1 MSKIFE
7 EILTK
12 RGVTEEFL
20 RPKYSLEHAKK
31 LPDIAVA
38 VARIKTAVSQGETV
52 LVYGDYDVDGVT
64 ASTIMCEALKLA
76 GVKRVEVMLPD
87 RFIDGYGMSERCLER
102 AVELKVG
109 LVVTV
114 DCGSNNAEVIR
125 KLAEHKI
132 DTIVTDHH
140 ELMNGVPERAFAVV
154 NPKRYGEE
162 EVDLERKELREIC
175 GAGVAFMVMQALVLE
190 RLIPQNQEKWFLD
203 LVLIGTICDSMVMNQ
218 INREL
223 AYFGLIIL
231 QKTKRVGLLE
241 LMRVAGVQK
250 IDSESIGFQIGPRLN
265 AGGRMESAEISLKLL
280 MSKERAEAAML
291 AEELNRLNGER
302 RTAQRAAL
310 EEILVDEKPV
320 IVAAGN
326 WHEGVLGIIAGRLV
340 EKYRR
345 PAFVLGETEGIYKG
359 SGRSFGDFNLA
370 EAIKAVNE
378 TLIGGGGH
386 AAACGVK
393 LKKEDLGRFTEA
405 VNQYY
410 QSLNLTEQEK
420 YLEVTEDIEVDDLV
434 ALDVN
439 LYEEM
444 SVLQPFGQGNAEPIF
459 ELLNIK
465 IKFVET
471 LGAEKKHLK
480 FTLEKDGNLFKALVF
495 NAREEWF
502 NLDKDATYNVH
513 INLVLNEWRGRK
525 TVESRLLQIKK
536 SDPSD

>member
-7 EILTK
+7 EILAK

-20 RPKYSLEHAKK
+20 RPKYSLERAKK
-31 LPDIAVA
+31 LPDIEVA
-38 VARIKTAVSQGETV
+38 VARIKAAVNQDETV

-109 LVVTV
+109 LVVTL
-114 DCGSNNAEVIR
+114 DCGSNNAEVIK

-140 ELMNGVPERAFAVV
+140 ELMNGVPERALAVV
-154 NPKRYGEE
+154 NPKRYSEDE
-162 EVDLERKELREIC
+162 ADLEKRELREIC

-190 RLIPQNQEKWFLD
+190 GLIPQNQEKWFLD

-223 AYFGLIIL
+223 AYYGLIIL

-250 IDSESIGFQIGPRLN
+250 IDSEAIGFQIGPRLN

-302 RTAQRAAL
+302 RTTQRAAL
-310 EEILVDEKPV
+310 EEILVDSEPV

-340 EKYRR
+340 EKYHR
-345 PAFVLGETEGIYKG
+345 PAFVLGGTEGIYKG

-370 EAIKAVNE
+370 EAIKVVNE

-393 LKKEDLGRFTEA
+393 LKKEDLMRFKEA

-410 QSLNLTEQEK
+410 RSLNLTEQEK
-420 YLEVTEDIEVDDLV
+420 YLEVTEDIQVDNL
-434 ALDVN
+434 AELDVD

-459 ELLNIK
+459 ELLNTK

-471 LGAEKKHLK
+471 LGTEKKHLK

>member
-7 EILTK
+7 EILAK

-20 RPKYSLEHAKK
+20 RPKYSLERAKK
-31 LPDIAVA
+31 LPDIEVA
-38 VARIKTAVSQGETV
+38 VARIKAAVNQDETV

-114 DCGSNNAEVIR
+114 DCGSNNAEVIK

-140 ELMNGVPERAFAVV
+140 ELMNGVPERALAVV
-154 NPKRYGEE
+154 NPKRYSEDE
-162 EVDLERKELREIC
+162 ADLEKRELREIC

-190 RLIPQNQEKWFLD
+190 GLIPQNQEKWFLD

-231 QKTKRVGLLE
+231 QKTKRVGILE

-250 IDSESIGFQIGPRLN
+250 IDSEAIGFQIGPRLN

-310 EEILVDEKPV
+310 EEILIDSEPV

-340 EKYRR
+340 EKYHR
-345 PAFVLGETEGIYKG
+345 PAFVLGEMEGIYKG

-393 LKKEDLGRFTEA
+393 LKKEDLMRFKEA

-410 QSLNLTEQEK
+410 RSLNLTEQEK
-420 YLEVTEDIEVDDLV
+420 YLEVTEDIQVDNL
-434 ALDVN
+434 AELDVD

-459 ELLNIK
+459 ELLNTK

-471 LGAEKKHLK
+471 LGTEKKHLK

>member
-7 EILTK
+7 EILAK

-20 RPKYSLEHAKK
+20 RPKYSLERAKK
-31 LPDIAVA
+31 LPDIEVA
-38 VARIKTAVSQGETV
+38 VARIKAAVNQDETV

-114 DCGSNNAEVIR
+114 DCGSNNAEVIK

-140 ELMNGVPERAFAVV
+140 ELMNGVPERALAVV
-154 NPKRYGEE
+154 NPKRYSEDE
-162 EVDLERKELREIC
+162 ADLEKRELREIC

-190 RLIPQNQEKWFLD
+190 GLIPQNQEKWFLD

-231 QKTKRVGLLE
+231 QKTKRVGILE

-250 IDSESIGFQIGPRLN
+250 IDSEAIGFQIGPRLN

-302 RTAQRAAL
+302 RTTQRAAL
-310 EEILVDEKPV
+310 EEILVDSEPV

-340 EKYRR
+340 EKYHR

-393 LKKEDLGRFTEA
+393 LKKEDLMRFKEA

-410 QSLNLTEQEK
+410 RSLNLTEQEK
-420 YLEVTEDIEVDDLV
+420 YLEVTEDIQVDNL
-434 ALDVN
+434 AELDVD

-459 ELLNIK
+459 ELLNTK

-471 LGAEKKHLK
+471 LGTEKKHLK

>member
-7 EILTK
+7 EILAK

-20 RPKYSLEHAKK
+20 RPKYSLERAKK
-31 LPDIAVA
+31 LPDIEVA
-38 VARIKTAVSQGETV
+38 VARIKAAVNQDETV

-114 DCGSNNAEVIR
+114 DCGSNNAEVIK

-140 ELMNGVPERAFAVV
+140 ELMNGVPERALAVV
-154 NPKRYGEE
+154 NPKRYSEDE
-162 EVDLERKELREIC
+162 ADLEKRELREIC

-190 RLIPQNQEKWFLD
+190 GLIPQNQEKWFLD

-231 QKTKRVGLLE
+231 QKTKRVGILE

-250 IDSESIGFQIGPRLN
+250 IDSEAIGFQIGPRLN

-310 EEILVDEKPV
+310 EEILVDSEPV

-340 EKYRR
+340 EKYHR

-393 LKKEDLGRFTEA
+393 LKKEDLMRFKEA

-410 QSLNLTEQEK
+410 RSLNLTEQEK
-420 YLEVTEDIEVDDLV
+420 YLEVTEDIQVDNL
-434 ALDVN
+434 AELDVD

-459 ELLNIK
+459 ELLNTK

-471 LGAEKKHLK
+471 LGTEKKHLK

-536 SDPSD
+536 SDSSD